1 MRKNTNTILSFIIG
15 TRPTPVSIFFFFN
28 DPPPTEISPLP
39 LYDALPISRITAT
52 CRDRM
57 AVATKFR
64 LICRICS
71 PNPGMTLSATASVA
85 SGVTSRGAGPVPPV
99 VSTRRSEEHTS
110 ELQSQSNLVC
120 RLLLVKKIVRHCEH
134 ADDDVLVVHDLLEV
148 VVGANLER
156 RPVAQR
162 LSHRPRDD
170 AVARHSPQ
178 PSIGDHVHA

>member
-120 RLLLVKKIVRHCEH
+120 RLLLVKKIIRLIQILGNIGLKDEVGNIIPDTQYSIIEAWTCLSFRHMETSSIR
-134 ADDDVLVVHDLLEV
+134 LL
-148 VVGANLER
+148 L
-156 RPVAQR
+156 PV
-162 LSHRPRDD
+162 
-170 AVARHSPQ
+170 
-178 PSIGDHVHA
+178 